1 MKKTKPLNEL
11 SLDEL
16 QQKKKLVLGA
26 TIGLGIVMLI
36 ACIVLVYVAIIAKQ
50 PALLAIAVSCPAT
63 FLPIFINLQKLNNE
77 IKNRFKQ

>member
-1 MKKTKPLNEL
+1 MKKTKPLSEL

-26 TIGLGIVMLI
+26 TMGLGIVMVI

-50 PALLAIAVSCPAT
+50 PALIVIAVCCPTT
-63 FLPIFINLQKLNNE
+63 FLPTFINLQKLKSE
-77 IKNRFKQ
+77 IKNRLNQ